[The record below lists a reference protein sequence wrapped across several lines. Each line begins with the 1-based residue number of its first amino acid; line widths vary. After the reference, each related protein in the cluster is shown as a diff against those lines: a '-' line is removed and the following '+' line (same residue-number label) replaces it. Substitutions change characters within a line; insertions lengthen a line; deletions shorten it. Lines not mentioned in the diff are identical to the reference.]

1 MYSYEEVE
9 LQGYLWFKE
18 NMDEEVQQLG
28 GHDST
33 ILDLYSPKYG
43 NIEIKKIAGNSAR
56 CGQFTEQT
64 LKYSSLGQKIIN
76 NNNKENVKNFV
87 IDWYSKKECNGFLIY
102 NGNSFSFYSFE
113 EFFKNFHFSMQKPY
127 KKRSGTRNV
136 PKKDRDSVLNFNDDF
151 FLKGEN
157 IMTENKN
164 LFNTY
169 FNIDDRQYYINKEGI
184 VRKRSNTSN
193 LTYHM
198 EVFI

>member
-1 MYSYEEVE
+1 MYNYEEVE

-43 NIEIKKIAGNSAR
+43 NIEVKKIADNAAR

-64 LKYSSLGQKIIN
+64 LQYSLLGQKVILDN
-76 NNNKENVKNFV
+76 SEHNVKDFV
-87 IDWYSKKECNGFLIY
+87 IDWYSKKNCNGFLIY
-102 NGNSFSFYSFE
+102 DGNTFTFYSFDD
-113 EFFKNFHFSMQKPY
+113 FFKIFHFSMQKPY
-127 KKRSGTRNV
+127 NKRSGTRRV
-136 PKKDRDSVLNFNDDF
+136 PNKDRESILNFSNDF
-151 FLKGEN
+151 FLKEEN
-157 IMTENKN
+157 IVTENKS
-164 LFNTY
+164 LFKTY
-169 FNIDDRQYYINKEGI
+169 FSIEDRQYYINKEGV

-198 EVFI
+198 EVFK